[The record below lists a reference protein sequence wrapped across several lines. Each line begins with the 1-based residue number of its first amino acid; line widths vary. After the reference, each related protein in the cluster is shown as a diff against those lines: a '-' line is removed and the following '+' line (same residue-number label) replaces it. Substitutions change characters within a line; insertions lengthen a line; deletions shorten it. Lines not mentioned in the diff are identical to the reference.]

1 MFGFDNG
8 RSRYRHPGD
17 PGMVTMQDA
26 TNSNASNGGGILGF
40 FGGMFSGS
48 SSSSR
53 SSSSGYLQPAAS
65 PSGDVVVCQP
75 IEGVACQPMAVC
87 QPVEGVACAPVMVQA
102 PLPGP

>member
-8 RSRYRHPGD
+8 RSPYRQPGG
-17 PGMVTMQDA
+17 PGTVTMQDA
-26 TNSNASNGGGILGF
+26 TNGNASTGGGILGF
-40 FGGMFSGS
+40 FATMFSGS

-53 SSSSGYLQPAAS
+53 SSSSGYLQPATS
-65 PSGDVVVCQP
+65 PSGDVIVCEP

-87 QPVEGVACAPVMVQA
+87 QPVDGVACGPVMMQV